1 MQEYKGEWYVIMW
14 KRDKSKANTE
24 GLQQRERERVRD
36 WEERMVGHR
45 SVPPTNFIRAL
56 AFVLFLSN
64 PRN

>member
-1 MQEYKGEWYVIMW
+1 MSLCGSEI
-14 KRDKSKANTE
+14 KAKQIQKDSN
-24 GLQQRERERVRD
+24 RERVRD

-64 PRN
+64 PPN

>member
-14 KRDKSKANTE
+14 KRDKSKANTG
-24 GLQQRERERVRD
+24 GLQQRERER
-36 WEERMVGHR
+36 ESERLGRENGR